1 MKITSLVSKALI
13 GIAIFTGFLTV
24 SSELSRSQSEKP
36 EIRPAKEILIAT
48 AIPVTREPLQLEIP
62 QFFAKEGKRVQEV
75 IKEEEKE
82 EIKTQSPAVSELV
95 IDSVEKPIALEKIST
110 QELTPQFPK
119 VMKPAKAR
127 EEKAEG
133 RTLKPLTTIGQVTLP
148 KLSPPA
154 LLTHRE
160 LQAMVNYLDYEI
172 FQGRGVRFRYSDL
185 PDDHM
190 GHMWFLKRPRDLR
203 GKTVRI
209 DYRGIVPDEM
219 TFKIARSGTS
229 AAVTQKVKLDNS
241 SYELR
246 SIFIDIPDRIP
257 FKDVKYFEFWID
269 RENAG
274 RRHGDFMIEKV
285 AVLEGKD
292 EARQVPN
299 ETQPESFPFNRPFVS
314 TPFMRSEVP
323 LS

>member
-13 GIAIFTGFLTV
+13 GIVIFVGFLTV

-36 EIRPAKEILIAT
+36 EIRSAWNPEKNVLLAVAVPVPSRTLPLEMTEPVVKETPRMI
-48 AIPVTREPLQLEIP
+48 E
-62 QFFAKEGKRVQEV
+62 K
-75 IKEEEKE
+75 EEKE
-82 EIKTQSPAVSELV
+82 KIDLPVVDIAV
-95 IDSVEKPIALEKIST
+95 KPSQEENRDEKIST

-119 VMKPAKAR
+119 VMKPAIAR

-133 RTLKPLTTIGQVTLP
+133 RTLKPITTMTGQVTLP

-229 AAVTQKVKLDNS
+229 ASVTKKAKLDNS
-241 SYELR
+241 SYEPR